1 MQNGTPL
8 LPFWPRLTFYD
19 GRSYNVHRTYTA
31 YFQMGK
37 LKFLKKFTDLLKIP
51 ST

>member
-1 MQNGTPL
+1 MQNSSAFLASPNIL
-8 LPFWPRLTFYD
+8 RWAILQC
-19 GRSYNVHRTYTA
+19 RTYMA